1 MYSPKEVCKILDIPY
16 ETLKFYCKEGLV
28 PNVHRDRNNRRVFDD
43 RNIGWLTGLMCLR
56 RCGMSMKDM
65 KIYMEYC
72 LQGKKS
78 IPERKV
84 MLAAT
89 REELLSRMK
98 ELQDALDYIDD
109 KQSFYDDVM
118 AGKAEYY
125 SNLVDFEEK

>member
-1 MYSPKEVCKILDIPY
+1 MYTMKETCEKTGMTY
-16 ETLKFYCKEGLV
+16 EGLKFYCNEGLV
-28 PNVHRDRNNRRVFDD
+28 PNVKRNKNNRRVFDD
-43 RNIGWLTGLMCLR
+43 RNIGWLKGLMCLR

-84 MLAAT
+84 MLVAT

-98 ELQDALDYIDD
+98 ELQDALDYIDG

-118 AGKAEYY
+118 AGKAEYH
-125 SNLVDFEEK
+125 SNLVDFEE